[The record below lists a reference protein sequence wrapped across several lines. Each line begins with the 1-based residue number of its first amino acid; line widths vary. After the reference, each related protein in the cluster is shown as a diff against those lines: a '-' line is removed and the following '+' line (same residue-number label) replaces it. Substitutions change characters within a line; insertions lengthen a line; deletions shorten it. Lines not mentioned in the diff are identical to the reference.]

1 MLIKKYLCIFCN
13 KRINVN
19 NSFYNNGHVGMCA
32 DCLNKLSP
40 TPHPPLFAAEGSNID
55 YVVSPLFYK
64 GRLRE
69 LIKDLK
75 FNNCRA
81 YAEVLSDLMC
91 NLLNDMTF
99 LADFD
104 CIVPV
109 PLSKKRFTER
119 GYNQSALLAE
129 PFAKMLGIPM
139 REDILFKPRH
149 TKRQSRVEV
158 SERFTNVQGSF
169 TASDIAA
176 NKRILL
182 FDDILTTG
190 STLKACADT
199 LKEAGAKDIA
209 GITLSVTEKHENIL
223 NIMY

>member
-32 DCLNKLSP
+32 DCLNKLFP
-40 TPHPPLFAAEGSNID
+40 TSHPPLFAAEGSNID
-55 YVVSPLFYK
+55 YVISPLFYK

-75 FNNCRA
+75 FNNCRS
-81 YAEVLSDLMC
+81 YAEILSYLMC
-91 NLLNDMTF
+91 SLLNDMSF

-119 GYNQSALLAE
+119 GCNQSALLAE

-139 REDILFKPRH
+139 REDILFKPKH

-158 SERFTNVQGSF
+158 SERFTNLRNSF
-169 TASDIAA
+169 KASDLAK

-190 STLKACADT
+190 STLKECADT
-199 LKEAGAKDIA
+199 LKEAGASNIT

>member
-19 NSFYNNGHVGMCA
+19 SSFFNNGHIGICT
-32 DCLNKLSP
+32 DCLNKLFP
-40 TPHPPLFAAEGSNID
+40 TPRPPLFNAEGNSID
-55 YVVSPLFYK
+55 YVISPLFYK
-64 GRLRE
+64 GRLRD
-69 LIKDLK
+69 LIMDLK

-91 NLLNDMTF
+91 NLLNDMSF

-104 CIVPV
+104 FVVPV

-129 PFAKMLGIPM
+129 PFARMLGIPM
-139 REDILFKPRH
+139 CEDILFKPKH

-158 SERFTNVQGSF
+158 SERFTNVRNSF
-169 TASDIAA
+169 KASDLAK

-199 LKEAGAKDIA
+199 LKDAEASDIV
-209 GITLSVTEKHENIL
+209 GITLSVTEKNENIL